1 MVKQVVALV
10 AALGLAVPATAR
22 AGDIAFT
29 VINDSS
35 YDLVSFYTAPVD
47 ARSWG
52 KNLLETSEGRFKLRA
67 GTNGTATIA
76 GGADQCLY
84 DLKYVLSDGE
94 TYYKRDLDICRIS
107 SYRIFD

>member
-1 MVKQVVALV
+1 VVRQVVALV
-10 AALGLAVPATAR
+10 VALSLAVPAVAR

-35 YDLVSFYTAPVD
+35 YDLLSFYTVP
-47 ARSWG
+47 ARTRSAWG
-52 KNLLETSEGRFKLRA
+52 HNLLGEYTLKARTR
-67 GTNGTATIA
+67 GTATID
-76 GGADQCLY
+76 GGDEWCVY

>member
-1 MVKQVVALV
+1 MVRQVVALV
-10 AALGLAVPATAR
+10 AALSLFVPAAR

-35 YDLVSFYTAPVD
+35 YDLVSFYSAPVD
-47 ARSWG
+47 AQSWG
-52 KNLLETSEGRFKLRA
+52 NNLLGSYKLRA
-67 GTNGTATIA
+67 RTKGTATIA
-76 GGADQCLY
+76 GGAEQCRY

-94 TYYKRDLDICRIS
+94 TYYRRDLDICQIS

>member
-1 MVKQVVALV
+1 MMRLVVALV
-10 AALGLAVPATAR
+10 AALSLAVPSAAR

-35 YDLVSFYTAPVD
+35 YDLVSFFTAPANARAWGHNLLGD
-47 ARSWG
+47 YRLKARS
-52 KNLLETSEGRFKLRA
+52 K
-67 GTNGTATIA
+67 GTATIA
-76 GGADQCLY
+76 GGDEFCVY

-94 TYYKRDLDICRIS
+94 TYYKRDLDVCQIA

>member
-1 MVKQVVALV
+1 VALL
-10 AALGLAVPATAR
+10 AALSLSVPTAAH

-35 YDLVSFYTAPVD
+35 YDLLSFYTAPVD
-47 ARSWG
+47 ASAWG
-52 KNLLETSEGRFKLRA
+52 HNLLGRYKLRA
-67 GTNGTATIA
+67 RTKGTATIA
-76 GGADQCLY
+76 GGDTYCVY

-94 TYYKRDLDICRIS
+94 TYYKRDLDICQIN

>member
-1 MVKQVVALV
+1 VRQVVALV
-10 AALGLAVPATAR
+10 AALSLMAPAVAR

-35 YDLVSFYTAPVD
+35 YDLVSFYSAPVD
-47 ARSWG
+47 ASSWG
-52 KNLLETSEGRFKLRA
+52 HNLLGEYKLRA
-67 GTNGTATIA
+67 RTKGTATIA
-76 GGADQCLY
+76 GGAEKCVY
-84 DLKYVLSDGE
+84 DLKYMLSDGE

>member
-1 MVKQVVALV
+1 MVRQVVALV
-10 AALGLAVPATAR
+10 AALSFAVPTAAE

-35 YDLVSFYTAPVD
+35 YDLVSFYSAPVD
-47 ARSWG
+47 AQTWG
-52 KNLLETSEGRFKLRA
+52 NNLLGRYKLRA
-67 GTNGTATIA
+67 RTKGTATIA
-76 GGADQCLY
+76 GGAEQCIY

>member
-1 MVKQVVALV
+1 MVRRVVALV
-10 AALGLAVPATAR
+10 AALSVAVPAAAQ

-35 YDLVSFYTAPVD
+35 YDLVSFYTAPAN
-47 ARSWG
+47 ARAAWG
-52 KNLLETSEGRFKLRA
+52 HNLL
-67 GTNGTATIA
+67 GTYRLKARTKGTATIA
-76 GGADQCLY
+76 GGDQYCVY

-94 TYYKRDLDICRIS
+94 TYYKRDLDICRIA

>member
-1 MVKQVVALV
+1 MRLVVAFA
-10 AALGLAVPATAR
+10 AALSLAAPVAAR

-35 YDLVSFYTAPVD
+35 YDLVSFYTAPIN
-47 ARSWG
+47 ASAWG
-52 KNLLETSEGRFKLRA
+52 HNLL
-67 GTNGTATIA
+67 GTYTLKARTKGTATIA
-76 GGADQCLY
+76 GGAEQCLY

-94 TYYKRDLDICRIS
+94 TYYKRELDICRIS